1 MLTSE
6 GKIRYW
12 LSRNETYLLSCTKKK
27 KSEQRENKDGQNSR
41 QKRSIKN
48 YVPDDEMNVDDD
60 DVFPQMMTFCFY
72 TKKSIRN
79 QSSS

>member
-1 MLTSE
+1 MH
-6 GKIRYW
+6 K
-12 LSRNETYLLSCTKKK
+12 KKK

-79 QSSS
+79 QSSN